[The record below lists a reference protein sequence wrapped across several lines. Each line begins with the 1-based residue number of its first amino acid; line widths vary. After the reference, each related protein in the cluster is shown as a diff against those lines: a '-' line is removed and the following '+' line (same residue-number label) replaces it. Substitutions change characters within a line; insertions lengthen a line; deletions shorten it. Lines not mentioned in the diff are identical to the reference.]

1 MKFSWQSIYEIFEK
15 YFNNALEPLDQLLC
29 ADYNGKLSHDFV
41 PTNEKYFNHFDIKGE
56 APLLDDEIVRISLM
70 IPPSLKYDFT
80 NNVGKI
86 PLRTILKRNS
96 NYNFKENEKIGFGM
110 DLNALWSKE
119 GREITISNMEN
130 GQIFEKKIIDYDWY
144 RNALSKVDDT
154 GDQRYISK
162 LLQLLSLEIWYKL
175 FITRDLK
182 GTESL

>member
-1 MKFSWQSIYEIFEK
+1 
-15 YFNNALEPLDQLLC
+15 
-29 ADYNGKLSHDFV
+29 
-41 PTNEKYFNHFDIKGE
+41 
-56 APLLDDEIVRISLM
+56 
-70 IPPSLKYDFT
+70 
-80 NNVGKI
+80 
-86 PLRTILKRNS
+86 
-96 NYNFKENEKIGFGM
+96 M